1 MLFIAGFKPTKLAFF
16 FFFTNIPYYLGAH
29 FKEFA
34 LSGTQKERLGHR
46 KESYP
51 HLSLLSKL

>member
-1 MLFIAGFKPTKLAFF
+1 MLFIAGFKPTKLA